1 MEKVKDKQICWG
13 IIGAGSVCRVKSA
26 PAMNKIPGSRITAV
40 MRRTGDKARE
50 YAALHNIPRWYD
62 DADTLL
68 ADPEVNAVYIATPP
82 GSHRELTLKAAAA
95 GKPVYVEK
103 PMARTSQECL
113 DMISACEEAGVP
125 LFVAYYRR
133 MLPNYRKI
141 KELVDAGVIG
151 TVRTV
156 HIRMNKPVNPG
167 FDKDPGNWRI
177 QPELAGGGYF
187 YDLASHQLDFLDYLL
202 GPVTEACG
210 FASNQAGLYPAE
222 DIVTGTF
229 RFANGVHGTGNWC
242 FSAAES
248 DAEDLTTLT
257 GSHGVLSWPTF
268 AGYYLDLKT
277 DAKTDVKS
285 GANTDAISDT
295 KTYTRSGTG
304 NPAKPGTDPDTDT
317 PAKQDTNPGT
327 EGSSIRFHFDMPEHI
342 QQPLIGT
349 IVRELQDFYS
359 GKSNPA
365 LYSKAHDPAGTDV
378 QRSTRKETDPAGI
391 RRCPSIGV
399 TAARTNRVMEALT
412 GIKPMHS
419 R

>member
-1 MEKVKDKQICWG
+1 MEKVKDKEICWG
-13 IIGAGSVCRVKSA
+13 IIGAGNVCQVKSA
-26 PAMNKIPGSRITAV
+26 PAMNKITGSRIASV
-40 MRRTGDKARE
+40 MRRNGDKARE
-50 YAALHNIPRWYD
+50 FAVRNGIPRWYD
-62 DADTLL
+62 DADALIS
-68 ADPEVNAVYIATPP
+68 DPEVNAVYIATPP

-113 DMISACEEAGVP
+113 DMIAACQEAGVP

-156 HIRMNKPVNPG
+156 HIKMSRPVKP
-167 FDKDPGNWRI
+167 DLDRDPANWRV
-177 QPELAGGGYF
+177 QPEHAGGGYF
-187 YDLASHQLDFLDYLL
+187 YDLAPHQLDFLDYLL

-229 RFANGVHGTGNWC
+229 RFASGVQGTGNWC
-242 FSAAES
+242 FTAAES
-248 DAEDLTTLT
+248 DAEDLTVLT

-277 DAKTDVKS
+277 DAKSDLKS
-285 GANTDAISDT
+285 DANTGTISDT
-295 KTYTRSGTG
+295 KPYTSSSTS
-304 NPAKPGTDPDTDT
+304 NQAKPGTDPGTST
-317 PAKQDTNPGT
+317 PAKQDTNPVT
-327 EGSSIRFHFDMPEHI
+327 EGGAIRFHFDMPEHI

-359 GKSNPA
+359 GKNNPA
-365 LYSKAHDPAGTDV
+365 LYSKAHDPAGTDI
-378 QRSTRKETDPAGI
+378 QGSIREETNPAGI
-391 RRCPSIGV
+391 RRCPSTGV